1 MNTRCLCFQFAVSG
15 SKRSLAWAPACK
27 SSTTACSPQALPGA
41 LSCAAHQAC
50 SRLGSTRVRLS
61 GLHQSYVVLTS
72 RHFRSCCSISD
83 RWEQSACFAWNAARW
98 LPHDAFCLDFHLV
111 FRIRPRTHR
120 YWYVVGHWARSARSN
135 ATGSLSFALVRSYFD
150 FQTFFECRCRFSFFS
165 IWMHSFINARI
176 RKRTL
181 TISRQ

>member
-1 MNTRCLCFQFAVSG
+1 MKTRCLCCQSAVSG
-15 SKRSLAWAPACK
+15 SKKSLAWAPACK
-27 SSTTACSPQALPGA
+27 SSAAACSPQASPGV
-41 LSCAAHQAC
+41 LSCATHQAC
-50 SRLGSTRVRLS
+50 SRLGSTPVRLS
-61 GLHQSYVVLTS
+61 SLHQSLVVLTPW
-72 RHFRSCCSISD
+72 HFRSCCSISD

-98 LPHDAFCLDFHLV
+98 PPHDAFCSDFHLV

-135 ATGSLSFALVRSYFD
+135 ATGSLSFALVRSYLHFR
-150 FQTFFECRCRFSFFS
+150 TFFECRCRFSFFS

-181 TISRQ
+181 T